1 MVELVKMPQLDAYI
15 FLSQFFWF
23 LVVFI
28 FLYFLSNTI
37 YLSDLYE
44 LFWVRIALHIRK
56 RSEESVLEKT
66 RAENKGIKEELR
78 LKGLNSLKII
88 YKLKK

>member
-1 MVELVKMPQLDAYI
+1 MPQLDAYI

-28 FLYFLSNTI
+28 SLYFLSNTI

-44 LFWVRIALHIRK
+44 LFWVRIALYIRK
-56 RSEESVLEKT
+56 GAKGFVLEKV
-66 RAENKGIKEELR
+66 RAESIGIKEELK
-78 LKGLNSLKII
+78 LKELNNSSIN